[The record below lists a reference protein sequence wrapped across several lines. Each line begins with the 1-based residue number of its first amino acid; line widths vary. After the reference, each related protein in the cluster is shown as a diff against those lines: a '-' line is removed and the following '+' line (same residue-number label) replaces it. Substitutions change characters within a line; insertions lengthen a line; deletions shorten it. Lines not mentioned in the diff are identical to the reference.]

1 MWRSDHR
8 PLRVHAPGADHRA
21 AQTRRRC
28 TVLMHPQSYQ
38 TWADLHAIPDKERR
52 PEFVRKAG
60 AQMAGQYK
68 SQASPDGILD
78 NTTSLQDALRRVT
91 IENCNRV
98 LYYKAARCVHIFVG
112 DRCTGQ
118 VANYWSSK
126 TNPLWPLKA
135 PGRPRNNIA

>member
-78 NTTSLQDALRRVT
+78 NTTSL
-91 IENCNRV
+91 
-98 LYYKAARCVHIFVG
+98 
-112 DRCTGQ
+112 
-118 VANYWSSK
+118 ANSWSSK

>member
-1 MWRSDHR
+1 MVPLKVLAPIQNTLNVEIGPPAASRACAWRGPPRGTNPS
-8 PLRVHAPGADHRA
+8 PL
-21 AQTRRRC
+21 QC

-78 NTTSLQDALRRVT
+78 NTTSL
-91 IENCNRV
+91 
-98 LYYKAARCVHIFVG
+98 
-112 DRCTGQ
+112 
-118 VANYWSSK
+118 ANYWSSK

>member
-78 NTTSLQDALRRVT
+78 NTTSLQDALRHVT

-98 LYYKAARCVHIFVG
+98 L
-112 DRCTGQ
+112 
-118 VANYWSSK
+118 
-126 TNPLWPLKA
+126 
-135 PGRPRNNIA
+135 